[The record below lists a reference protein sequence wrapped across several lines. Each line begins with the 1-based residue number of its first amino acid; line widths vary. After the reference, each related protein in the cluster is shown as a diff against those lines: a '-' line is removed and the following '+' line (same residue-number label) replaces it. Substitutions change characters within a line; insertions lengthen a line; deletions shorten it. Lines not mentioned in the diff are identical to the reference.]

1 MPSTSTYRRST
12 RTSIHH
18 IISIHDL
25 DRDQIDR
32 LLTRA
37 GEVQSEYTGKEPL
50 KGKILG
56 LLFFEPSTRT
66 RMSFESAMLRLGGA
80 CMNLGG
86 VEVSSMAKGETLA
99 DTIRVVSGYADAIVL
114 RHPKVGA
121 ARLAS
126 EFSDI
131 PILNG
136 GDGAG
141 QHPSQTPID
150 LYTIRQ
156 AMPLDNINIGLIG
169 DLMYGRTT
177 HSLAYALTHYNARI
191 HTIAPKGLGLPDS
204 IQDNLKERGAVVIE
218 HDSIEEIIS
227 ELDVLYV
234 TRLQRERFPDPAK
247 FFDVSS
253 SYRITPSL
261 LSDVKDHLAILHP
274 LPRVDE
280 IDPAVDNLPYARYF
294 EQARNGVPVRMAML
308 TEVML

>member
-1 MPSTSTYRRST
+1 MN
-12 RTSIHH
+12 H

-25 DRDQIDR
+25 NRNQIDR

-37 GEVQSEYTGKEPL
+37 GTIVAEYSGREPL

-66 RMSFESAMLRLGGA
+66 RMSFESAMLRLGGS

-131 PILNG
+131 PVLNG

-141 QHPSQTPID
+141 QHPSQTLID

-156 AMPLDNINIGLIG
+156 SMPLDHIDIGLLG

-177 HSLAYALTHYNARI
+177 HSLAYALTHYHARI
-191 HTIAPKGLGLPDS
+191 HTISPKGLGLPDS
-204 IQDNLKERGAVVIE
+204 ISDNLCELGAEVIE
-218 HDSIEEIIS
+218 HDSVEEIIS
-227 ELDVLYV
+227 DLDVLYV

-247 FFDVSS
+247 FYDISS

-261 LSDVKDHLAILHP
+261 LADAKDHLAVLHP

-280 IDPAVDNLPYARYF
+280 IDPAVDRLPCARYF
-294 EQARNGVPVRMAML
+294 QQARNGVPVRMAML
-308 TEVML
+308 TEVMG

>member
-1 MPSTSTYRRST
+1 M
-12 RTSIHH
+12 HH

-141 QHPSQTPID
+141 QHPSQTLID

-280 IDPAVDNLPYARYF
+280 IDTAVDNLPYARYF

>member
-1 MPSTSTYRRST
+1 MN
-12 RTSIHH
+12 H

-37 GEVQSEYTGKEPL
+37 GKIKAEFEGKEPL

-66 RMSFESAMLRLGGA
+66 RMSFESAMLRLGGS

-114 RHPKVGA
+114 RHPRVGA

-126 EFSDI
+126 EFSNI

-141 QHPSQTPID
+141 QHPSQTLID

-156 AMPLDNINIGLIG
+156 SMPLDNIDIGLIG

-204 IQDNLKERGAVVIE
+204 IHENLEERGAKIIE
-218 HDSIEEIIS
+218 HDSIEDIIS
-227 ELDVLYV
+227 DLDVLYV
-234 TRLQRERFPDPAK
+234 TRLQRERFPDPAQ
-247 FFDVSS
+247 FFSISS
-253 SYRITPSL
+253 EYRITPFT
-261 LSDVKDHLAILHP
+261 LSDVREHLAILHP

-280 IDPAVDNLPYARYF
+280 IDPAVDSLPYARYF

-308 TEVML
+308 TGVIL

>member
-1 MPSTSTYRRST
+1 
-12 RTSIHH
+12 
-18 IISIHDL
+18 
-25 DRDQIDR
+25 
-32 LLTRA
+32 
-37 GEVQSEYTGKEPL
+37 
-50 KGKILG
+50 
-56 LLFFEPSTRT
+56 
-66 RMSFESAMLRLGGA
+66 MSFESAMLRLGGS

-141 QHPSQTPID
+141 QHPSQTLID

-156 AMPLDNINIGLIG
+156 SMPLDNIEIGLIG

-177 HSLAYALTHYNARI
+177 HSLAYALARYNARI

-204 IQDNLKERGAVVIE
+204 IHDNLVEKGAKVIE
-218 HDSIEEIIS
+218 HDTIEEIIS

-247 FFDVSS
+247 FFDISQG
-253 SYRITPSL
+253 YRITPSQ
-261 LSDVKDHLAILHP
+261 LSDVKEHLAILHP

-280 IDPAVDNLPYARYF
+280 IDPAVDNTPYARYF
-294 EQARNGVPVRMAML
+294 QQARNGVPVRMAML
-308 TEVML
+308 TEVMR

>member
-1 MPSTSTYRRST
+1 M
-12 RTSIHH
+12 HH

-37 GEVQSEYTGKEPL
+37 GEVTAAYAGKEPL

-141 QHPSQTPID
+141 QHPSQTLID

-204 IQDNLKERGAVVIE
+204 IQDNLKERGAVVVE

-247 FFDVSS
+247 FYDVSS

-261 LSDVKDHLAILHP
+261 LSDVKEHLAILHP

>member
-1 MPSTSTYRRST
+1 MN
-12 RTSIHH
+12 H

-25 DRDQIDR
+25 DRGQIDR
-32 LLTRA
+32 LLFRA
-37 GEVQSEYTGKEPL
+37 GEVTNEYAGKEPL

-66 RMSFESAMLRLGGA
+66 RMSFESAMLRLGGS

-99 DTIRVVSGYADAIVL
+99 DTIRVVSGYANAIVL

-141 QHPSQTPID
+141 QHPSQTLID

-156 AMPLDNINIGLIG
+156 SMSLDNINIGLIG

-204 IQDNLKERGAVVIE
+204 IRDNLEERGSSVIE
-218 HDSIEEIIS
+218 HDSIEEIIE
-227 ELDVLYV
+227 ELDVIYV

-261 LSDVKDHLAILHP
+261 LSDVKEHLAILHP

-280 IDPAVDNLPYARYF
+280 IDPAVDCLPYARYF

-308 TEVML
+308 TEVMS

>member
-1 MPSTSTYRRST
+1 MN
-12 RTSIHH
+12 H

-25 DRDQIDR
+25 DRKQIDR
-32 LLTRA
+32 LLSRA
-37 GEVQSEYTGKEPL
+37 GEVKAEFKGKEPL

-66 RMSFESAMLRLGGA
+66 RMSFESAMIRLGGS

-86 VEVSSMAKGETLA
+86 IEVSSMAKGETLA

-141 QHPSQTPID
+141 QHPSQTLID

-156 AMPLDNINIGLIG
+156 SMPLDNIDIGLIG

-204 IQDNLKERGAVVIE
+204 IQENLEERGLRSSNTLCR
-218 HDSIEEIIS
+218 DIIPTLMS
-227 ELDVLYV
+227 YV
-234 TRLQRERFPDPAK
+234 TRLQRERFPDPAQ
-247 FFDVSS
+247 FFSISS
-253 SYRITPSL
+253 EYRITPSL
-261 LSDVKDHLAILHP
+261 LSDVREHLAILHP

-280 IDPAVDNLPYARYF
+280 IDPAVDSLPYARYF

-308 TEVML
+308 TEVIL

>member
-1 MPSTSTYRRST
+1 MN
-12 RTSIHH
+12 H

-25 DRDQIDR
+25 DRDQIDHI
-32 LLTRA
+32 LSRA
-37 GEVQSEYTGKEPL
+37 GAITTEYAGKEPL

-66 RMSFESAMLRLGGA
+66 RMSFESAMLRLGGS

-141 QHPSQTPID
+141 QHPSQTLID

-156 AMPLDNINIGLIG
+156 SMSLDNINIGLIG

-191 HTIAPKGLGLPDS
+191 HAIAPKGLGLPDS
-204 IQDNLKERGAVVIE
+204 IRDNLEEKGSKVFVHDCIEDVIN
-218 HDSIEEIIS
+218 
-227 ELDVLYV
+227 ELDVLYI

-247 FFDVSS
+247 FFDISS
-253 SYRITPSL
+253 NYRITPSL
-261 LSDVKDHLAILHP
+261 LTDVKEHLAILHP

-280 IDPAVDNLPYARYF
+280 IDPAVDSMPYARYF
-294 EQARNGVPVRMAML
+294 TQARNGVPVRMAML
-308 TEVML
+308 TEVMT

>member
-1 MPSTSTYRRST
+1 MN
-12 RTSIHH
+12 H

-25 DRDQIDR
+25 DRKQIDR
-32 LLTRA
+32 LLSRA
-37 GEVQSEYTGKEPL
+37 GEVKAEFKGKEPL

-66 RMSFESAMLRLGGA
+66 RMSFESAMIRLGGS

-86 VEVSSMAKGETLA
+86 IEVSSMAKGETLA

-141 QHPSQTPID
+141 QHPSQTLID

-156 AMPLDNINIGLIG
+156 SMPLDNIDIGLIG

-204 IQDNLKERGAVVIE
+204 IQENLEERGSEVIE
-218 HDSIEEIIS
+218 HDSVEDIIS
-227 ELDVLYV
+227 DLDVLYV
-234 TRLQRERFPDPAK
+234 TRLQRERFPDPAQ
-247 FFDVSS
+247 FFSISS
-253 SYRITPSL
+253 EYRITLSL
-261 LSDVKDHLAILHP
+261 LSDVREHLAILHP

-280 IDPAVDNLPYARYF
+280 IDPAVDSLPYARYF

-308 TEVML
+308 TEVIL

>member
-1 MPSTSTYRRST
+1 MN
-12 RTSIHH
+12 H

-25 DRDQIDR
+25 DRTQIDR
-32 LLTRA
+32 LLSRA
-37 GEVQSEYTGKEPL
+37 GEITREYAGKAPL

-66 RMSFESAMLRLGGA
+66 RMSFESAMLRLGGS

-126 EFSDI
+126 EFSGI

-141 QHPSQTPID
+141 QHPSQTLID

-156 AMPLDNINIGLIG
+156 SMPLDNINIGLIG

-204 IQDNLKERGAVVIE
+204 IRDNLEERGGTVIE
-218 HDSIEEIIS
+218 HDAVEDIIR

-247 FFDVSS
+247 FYDVSS
-253 SYRITPSL
+253 GYRITPSL
-261 LSDVKDHLAILHP
+261 LADVKDHLAILHP

-280 IDPAVDNLPYARYF
+280 IDPAVDSLPFARYF

-308 TEVML
+308 TEVMA